1 MKWHKNKEFGE
12 EWFHEILTMTHET
25 DCVEFKREL
34 NLFVNEK
41 RIDKSKRDEFIK
53 DILGLT
59 NGNCYNIRFTKYLII
74 GVDNNKEDIKE
85 RFIHPIDY
93 KLPSQSEI
101 STWLKGACTPIITG
115 IEIKEFKY
123 QNKKLFVI
131 SIPPSFDLHET
142 TRELI
147 TSKATFQKYTVF
159 MRQDEHTTPASVSDG
174 ITIQQRKHL
183 FRQEVKNLPTPM
195 IGILIGGIVAFIIG
209 KTNIEFVLKSMNVQK
224 NFLLGL
230 LTILGIFFGYSI
242 SWISQQFLMA
252 SYDWRY
258 FSSKQKIYS
267 IMLSVLMILCIVL
280 VFMFFK

>member
-1 MKWHKNKEFGE
+1 MNWMKKKEFRE

-25 DCVEFKREL
+25 DCIELKREL

-59 NGNCYNIRFTKYLII
+59 NGNCYNTRFTKYLII
-74 GVDNNKEDIKE
+74 GVDNNKEDNKE
-85 RFIHPIDY
+85 RFIHPIVY

-101 STWLKGACTPIITG
+101 STWLKGACTPVITG
-115 IEIKEFKY
+115 IECKEFNY

-131 SIPPSFDLHET
+131 SIPSSFYLHET
-142 TRELI
+142 TRELK
-147 TSKATFQKYTVF
+147 TDKTTFQKNTVF
-159 MRQDEHTTPASVSDG
+159 MRQDEHTTTASVSDG

-183 FRQEVKNLPTPM
+183 FRQEVKNLPTPTL
-195 IGILIGGIVAFIIG
+195 GIIIGGIVAFIIG
-209 KTNIEFVLKSMNVQK
+209 KANISFVRNTMDVPNNL
-224 NFLLGL
+224 LLGL
-230 LTILGIFFGYSI
+230 LTLLGVFFGYSI

-258 FSSKQKIYS
+258 FSSKQKIFS
-267 IMLSVLMILCIVL
+267 IMLFALMILCIVL